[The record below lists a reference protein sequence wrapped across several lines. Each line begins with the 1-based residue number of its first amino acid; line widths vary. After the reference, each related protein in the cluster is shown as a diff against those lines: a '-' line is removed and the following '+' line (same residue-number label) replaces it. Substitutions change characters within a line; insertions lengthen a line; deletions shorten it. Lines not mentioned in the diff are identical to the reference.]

1 MAIPDNSLLQ
11 LVGLD
16 RERKEHTFY
25 HGKGCSRCFHTGYR
39 GRIGLFEIL
48 EISKAIAEMISQRSS
63 SQAILQK
70 AREEGM
76 TTMMEDGVQKAILG
90 VTTLG
95 EVIRVAYTV

>member
-1 MAIPDNSLLQ
+1 MPDNSLLQ
-11 LVGLD
+11 LAGLNQGKQ
-16 RERKEHTFY
+16 EGAFY
-25 HGKGCSRCFHTGYR
+25 HGKGCMRCFQTGYR

-48 EISKAIAEMISQRSS
+48 AVSPALAQMIAQRSS

-76 TTMMEDGVQKAILG
+76 TTMMEDGIQKVTCG
-90 VTTLG
+90 VTTLD